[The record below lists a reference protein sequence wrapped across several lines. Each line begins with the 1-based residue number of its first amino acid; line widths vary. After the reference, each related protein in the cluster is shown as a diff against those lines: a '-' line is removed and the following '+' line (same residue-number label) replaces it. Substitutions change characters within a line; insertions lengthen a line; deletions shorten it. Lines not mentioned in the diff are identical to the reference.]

1 MRENEG
7 EMVAVLYINQ
17 YLTFK
22 NNHKIINTN
31 KIYSNMKTT
40 FELIEQYLLSTVDLA
55 KVELINYF
63 VNGSIIKIQ
72 YSYES
77 PWINKRLYDNYIE
90 VELLD
95 YITFLFNIKK

>member
-1 MRENEG
+1 
-7 EMVAVLYINQ
+7 
-17 YLTFK
+17 
-22 NNHKIINTN
+22 
-31 KIYSNMKTT
+31 MKTT
-40 FELIEQYLLSTVDLA
+40 FELIEQYLLSTVDLK

-95 YITFLFNIKK
+95 YITFLFNLKK

>member
-1 MRENEG
+1 
-7 EMVAVLYINQ
+7 
-17 YLTFK
+17 
-22 NNHKIINTN
+22 
-31 KIYSNMKTT
+31 MKTT
-40 FELIEQYLLSTVDLA
+40 FELIEQYLLSTVDLT

-77 PWINKRLYDNYIE
+77 LWTNERFYDNYIE

>member
-1 MRENEG
+1 
-7 EMVAVLYINQ
+7 
-17 YLTFK
+17 
-22 NNHKIINTN
+22 
-31 KIYSNMKTT
+31 MKTT
-40 FELIEQYLLSTVDLA
+40 FELIKQYLLSTVDLT

-77 PWINKRLYDNYIE
+77 PWTNERFYDNFIE

-95 YITFLFNIKK
+95 YITFLFNLKK

>member
-1 MRENEG
+1 
-7 EMVAVLYINQ
+7 MVEVLHINQ

-22 NNHKIINTN
+22 NNHKITNTN

-40 FELIEQYLLSTVDLA
+40 FELIEQYLLSAVNLT
-55 KVELINYF
+55 KVELLNYS

-90 VELLD
+90 IELLD
-95 YITFLFNIKK
+95 YITYLFNLK

>member
-1 MRENEG
+1 
-7 EMVAVLYINQ
+7 
-17 YLTFK
+17 
-22 NNHKIINTN
+22 
-31 KIYSNMKTT
+31 MKTT
-40 FELIEQYLLSTVDLA
+40 FELIEQYLLSTVDLT

-77 PWINKRLYDNYIE
+77 LWTNERFYDNYIE

-95 YITFLFNIKK
+95 YITFLFNLK

>member
-1 MRENEG
+1 
-7 EMVAVLYINQ
+7 
-17 YLTFK
+17 
-22 NNHKIINTN
+22 
-31 KIYSNMKTT
+31 MKTT

-55 KVELINYF
+55 KVELVNYF
-63 VNGSIIKIQ
+63 INGSVIKIQ

-77 PWINKRLYDNYIE
+77 LWTNERFYDNYIE

>member
-1 MRENEG
+1 
-7 EMVAVLYINQ
+7 
-17 YLTFK
+17 
-22 NNHKIINTN
+22 
-31 KIYSNMKTT
+31 MKTT
-40 FELIEQYLLSTVDLA
+40 FELIEQYLLSTVDLT

-63 VNGSIIKIQ
+63 VNGSVIKIQ

-77 PWINKRLYDNYIE
+77 LWTNERFYDNYIE